1 MPSEPKPKKFVAA
14 AGFMYRGRTYR
25 EGDPVEDRRTID
37 RLLHWGDRFIVAKRT
52 KTAKAGTPA
61 VDTATT
67 QQPES
72 TKED

>member
-14 AGFMYRGRTYR
+14 VAFKHGSLRYKVG
-25 EGDPVEDRRTID
+25 EPVEDRRVID
-37 RLLHWGDRFIVAKRT
+37 RLVRYGDRFIVAKR
-52 KTAKAGTPA
+52 AKTPA

-67 QQPES
+67 DQS